1 MICVFIMWL
10 HLYPWLTLTK
20 NPHLSLTTYPD
31 LPGRLWTSSEMQ
43 CETAWGAGSG
53 PAQLGSCWGSSYHLS
68 FDLWSFQWVNLGPV
82 GCLISGRSKDIN
94 VSRNETSKS
103 FFGQGMTGTGT
114 WGQASLLC
122 NRAAICCTCKK
133 MGYQG
138 RVVAKRLHKWASTQA
153 LSGNSQLLFWCY
165 LQIVSF

>member
-1 MICVFIMWL
+1 MRVYVLCGCIDTHDWRWQKKPI
-10 HLYPWLTLTK
+10 Y
-20 NPHLSLTTYPD
+20 LSPLTYPD

-82 GCLISGRSKDIN
+82 GRLISGRSKIN

-103 FFGQGMTGTGT
+103 IFRQGTTGTGT
-114 WGQASLLC
+114 WGQANTEYIRIPNVAMVSKSFKWSINGWLNVL
-122 NRAAICCTCKK
+122 KS
-133 MGYQG
+133 MPF
-138 RVVAKRLHKWASTQA
+138 VVPCPNFDSD
-153 LSGNSQLLFWCY
+153 SSP
-165 LQIVSF
+165 